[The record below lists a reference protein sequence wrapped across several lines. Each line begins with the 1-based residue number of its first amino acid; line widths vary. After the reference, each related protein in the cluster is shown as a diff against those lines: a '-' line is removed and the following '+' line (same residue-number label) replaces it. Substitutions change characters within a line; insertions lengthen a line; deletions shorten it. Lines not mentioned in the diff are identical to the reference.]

1 VKLMLTRELISREE
15 ESSDL
20 EPLQLFVEDGIR
32 RVLSKVIGWRDA
44 GRGEKVIRL
53 WSRPTEMVGR

>member
-1 VKLMLTRELISREE
+1 MKLMLTRELISREE